1 MSGND
6 IECLPDMIP
15 YDGRLGR
22 YQKIAMVKNR
32 SPD

>member
-15 YDGRLGR
+15 YDGRMGR
-22 YQKIAMVKNR
+22 YQKN
-32 SPD
+32 SNGQE